1 MPYLCHY
8 HMQFFISTFL
18 LGNSGISY
26 YNINRP
32 VLPSDL
38 FFMSESRYKM
48 MEHLR
53 KPWLVNVV

>member
-1 MPYLCHY
+1 
-8 HMQFFISTFL
+8 MQFFISTFL

-32 VLPSDL
+32 VLPSGL
-38 FFMSESRYKM
+38 FFMSESQYKM

-53 KPWLVNVV
+53 KPWFVNVV